1 MRYLVSRNRPSSCVL
16 TNVPSSCYGQIDP
29 NVFRIIDTAIL
40 GAIVILFG
48 ISITFGVGTSIE
60 NFLNSVQKLFWV
72 VEVCL
77 DLGQRLVRTTSLRY
91 NIQSGCPVRHVPPSL
106 GESFLPEQRA
116 PGIAGAP

>member
-1 MRYLVSRNRPSSCVL
+1 VSRSIL
-16 TNVPSSCYGQIDP
+16 TNVPPSCYGQIGPD
-29 NVFRIIDTAIL
+29 VLRIIETAIL
-40 GAIVILFG
+40 GASIVILFG
-48 ISITFGVGTSIE
+48 ISITFGVDTSIE